1 MRRLEPTV
9 VLTRSDVRRLLSL
22 SDCVAAVERALRRQ
36 GEGLD
41 PPPGVLG
48 ISVAD
53 GGFHAKAAV
62 LGDYFAT
69 KLNANFPLNPR
80 RGDLPAI
87 QGAVLLARVADGRLL
102 AVMDSIEITMQR
114 TAAAT
119 VVAARALAR
128 ADAATMTVCG
138 CGTQGAIHLEALAI
152 ACALRRVFVYDLAP
166 DTAARLARDAAER
179 LGLAVE
185 PTRDLADA
193 VRASDIVV
201 TCTPSRAPVIH
212 ADAVRPGT
220 FIAAVGADSGDKQEL
235 EPRLLARAT
244 VVVDSLAQCAE
255 IGELH
260 HALRAGVMTP
270 AAVPAELGQ
279 VVAGRRSGRTS
290 AAEIT
295 VFDSTGTAVQDAAA
309 AALVYERAR
318 AKGLGIPVELA
329 S

>member
-9 VLTRSDVRRLLSL
+9 ALIRSDVRRLLPL

-48 ISVAD
+48 VSVAD

-62 LGDYFAT
+62 LGDYFAM

-102 AVMDSIEITMQR
+102 AVLDSIEITMQR

-119 VVAARALAR
+119 VVGRRARAP

-138 CGTQGAIHLEALAI
+138 CGTQGAIHLEALAT
-152 ACALRRVFVYDLAP
+152 ACALERVFVYDLAP
-166 DTAARLARDAAER
+166 DAAARLARGAAER

-185 PTRDLADA
+185 PTRDLAGA

-201 TCTPSRAPVIH
+201 TCTPSRAPLIH

-220 FIAAVGADSGDKQEL
+220 SSPPWAPTAGTSRSSSPACWRT
-235 EPRLLARAT
+235 PRSSSTASPSA
-244 VVVDSLAQCAE
+244 
-255 IGELH
+255 
-260 HALRAGVMTP
+260 P
-270 AAVPAELGQ
+270 
-279 VVAGRRSGRTS
+279 RSAS
-290 AAEIT
+290 CIT
-295 VFDSTGTAVQDAAA
+295 RFAPGS
-309 AALVYERAR
+309 
-318 AKGLGIPVELA
+318 
-329 S
+329 